1 MFDPTVFD
9 NLKTVL
15 EGAVY
20 DLDLEG
26 VILVIN
32 RNDLVDLAHFSRT
45 YKITFQLREYHA
57 AGVTC
62 TIALQ
67 TKLEHIAGEL
77 LGQNYLKPGCILEIA
92 FHMPVKQSETTC
104 FHIKEALANI
114 WGSNRIIRQTL
125 THEYQGERKEYDN
138 QITIEFDR
146 LIDEGNVDDLQ
157 AMIPYVI
164 ESLRQLQPFYGM

>member
-20 DLDLEG
+20 DLDLDG
-26 VILVIN
+26 VIIVTD
-32 RNDLVDLAHFSRT
+32 RNDLIDLAHFSRT
-45 YKITFQLREYHA
+45 YKIAFQLREY
-57 AGVTC
+57 GTDSVTC
-62 TIALQ
+62 TITLQ

-77 LGQNYLKPGCILEIA
+77 LAQNHLKPGCVLEIA
-92 FHMPVKQSETTC
+92 FNMSIKQSETTC
-104 FHIKEALANI
+104 FRIKEVLTNI

-125 THEYQGERKEYDN
+125 AHEYQGERNEYDN
-138 QITIEFDR
+138 LITIEFDR

-157 AMIPYVI
+157 EMIPYVI
-164 ESLRQLQPFYGM
+164 ESLRRLQPFYGM